1 MLSSSIISILSLPDG
16 EDAAATVGC
25 ATKKGKDQ
33 KWTQVKWFYWLCSAR
48 AWACVDVTGVMRVKT
63 AWDSSWRIT
72 ERWTQAECVPLER
85 RSNLDI
91 YRKPSLCLFF
101 LPFRNLF
108 YNCIL
113 CFPSY
118 ASRRIS
124 INLRGQE
131 GLQPVTAWPMSG
143 HLGCGL
149 GEISPSVYLC
159 LPATPAPC
167 LSALLS
173 FFILTILSLFLAC
186 LSAVGERHDVLW
198 QIPWTVISF
207 KLAQT
212 SVHL

>member
-16 EDAAATVGC
+16 EDAAVTVGC

-72 ERWTQAECVPLER
+72 ERWTQADCVPLER

-101 LPFRNLF
+101 LPSG
-108 YNCIL
+108 I
-113 CFPSY
+113 CFITAYFVSRHMPPGGL
-118 ASRRIS
+118 ASIS
-124 INLRGQE
+124 GATKACSQWLRGP
-131 GLQPVTAWPMSG
+131 LVAIWAVVSAKSAPPSIFAFLPPLLHVFLPS
-143 HLGCGL
+143 
-149 GEISPSVYLC
+149 SP
-159 LPATPAPC
+159 P
-167 LSALLS
+167 LSS
-173 FFILTILSLFLAC
+173 TILSLFLAC
-186 LSAVGERHDVLW
+186 FSAAGERHDVLW